1 MRKNLPVTQREVTLR
16 PGSRLISTTDLKGV
30 MTYCNEDF
38 VAISGYARDE
48 LIGQPHNLIRH
59 PDMPPSVFQ
68 GMWTYLKAGKAWMG
82 VVKNRTKSG
91 DHYWVSAYVT
101 PIFEQGRMVGYE
113 SVRVAPTR
121 DQVARAEALYARLG
135 AGSGRSLA
143 QPLRALVGDG
153 WPFGLSLLLGLLALL
168 LESPGLA
175 VAMLVLG
182 HALGALAARWALDR
196 RLRALLALRPDA
208 FADPVVAQTYSGERG
223 LMARLAMV
231 LKSEEARIRTALVRI
246 DDQAEWLADQARAS
260 QDYIEQGAA
269 AIARQRQE
277 TDQVA
282 SAMNQMT
289 ASIQE
294 VAESVTANA
303 REAEEANQLA
313 GLGSRRSAE
322 ALDAIE
328 ELVGRVNGIGAAI
341 EKLGAATQ
349 SIGEA
354 ASLISDIAEQTN
366 LLALNAAIEA
376 ARAGEQGAR
385 IRGGGGRGPV
395 AGPADSGVDGADS
408 GGDRRIPAAGGHH
421 GAGDPGRR
429 DGGRAGPGQG
439 ARGGKLPACDRGLD
453 PEHFRAF
460 HQHVRRLRAA
470 EPGGGGDQPSG
481 GAHRRT
487 GGPQRPAG
495 RGRPGQ
501 QPPPER
507 AVPGAQGLG
516 PAVHSSRRLARISHR
531 SPASLADC
539 AGYRHYRSFAAEI
552 D

>member
-376 ARAGEQGAR
+376 ARAGEQGRGFAVVADEVRSLAR
-385 IRGGGGRGPV
+385 RTRESTVRIQEVIDEFRQQVDTTVQATRDGEAV
-395 AGPADSGVDGADS
+395 AG
-408 GGDRRIPAAGGHH
+408 
-421 GAGDPGRR
+421 
-429 DGGRAGPGQG
+429 
-439 ARGGKLPACDRGLD
+439 RGLD
-453 PEHFRAF
+453 KVREAENSLRAIVASIQSISERF
-460 HQHVRRLRAA
+460 ISMSAAFEQQSQVAEEINHQVVRIAELADHSDQQGEAARASSHRLSELSQGLKDLVRRFI
-470 EPGGGGDQPSG
+470 
-481 GAHRRT
+481 HRD
-487 GGPQRPAG
+487 G
-495 RGRPGQ
+495 
-501 QPPPER
+501 
-507 AVPGAQGLG
+507 
-516 PAVHSSRRLARISHR
+516 
-531 SPASLADC
+531 
-539 AGYRHYRSFAAEI
+539 
-552 D
+552 